1 MKSLRYL
8 YKIGRGPSSS
18 HTMGPEKASKIF
30 KSEYTLADRFEVT
43 LYGSLSATGK
53 GHLTDKAISE
63 TLGGDMTDIIFGETE
78 GDFRHPNKMMFRAFK
93 SGEQIGEETFYS
105 VGGGASETEN
115 GKPFEEKNV
124 YPHGSFDEIK
134 TFC

>member
-30 KSEYTLADRFEVT
+30 KSEYPLADRFEVT

-53 GHLTDKAISE
+53 GHLTDKVISE
-63 TLGGDMTDIIFGETE
+63 TLGGDMTEIIFGETE
-78 GDFRHPNKMMFRAFK
+78 I
-93 SGEQIGEETFYS
+93 SS
-105 VGGGASETEN
+105 
-115 GKPFEEKNV
+115 
-124 YPHGSFDEIK
+124 
-134 TFC
+134 